1 MHSRKREEGQ
11 LADGE
16 RGGGGEGRRPRQ
28 AGNDSGYYTR
38 FCLTPSLP
46 KREGMTVTAPEE
58 ESLPSAAAELFVAHS
73 APRSF
78 P

>member
-1 MHSRKREEGQ
+1 MHSRKREEDQ
-11 LADGE
+11 LAYGE
-16 RGGGGEGRRPRQ
+16 SGGREGGRPRQ